1 MKTSVLVEDHF
12 SLLSPEN
19 RHAASPRLTPDGQTV
34 VYFDNPLGTANGFL
48 IPGPQDKS
56 RRLMKL
62 NLHHGIEH
70 AKQDSYGTVGISMG
84 QVIVDEVLE
93 PVAMH
98 DGNTF
103 YGLYPKFPLPQRC
116 ISKDHVMYLTI
127 HEAGTTQTI
136 AIDINSG
143 QVNFFRGFY
152 RVYRKDVSFVLD
164 FEASS

>member
-34 VYFDNPLGTANGFL
+34 VYFDNPLSTSNGYL

-62 NLHHGIEH
+62 NLSEGVLH
-70 AKQDSYGTVGISMG
+70 AKQASYGTLGISIG
-84 QVIVDEVLE
+84 QVVVGEVHE

-127 HEAGTTQTI
+127 HEVGTTRTI
-136 AIDINSG
+136 AIDLNTR
-143 QVNFFRGFY
+143 QVILQFISPFLLTFCHLGF
-152 RVYRKDVSFVLD
+152 DTSL
-164 FEASS
+164 